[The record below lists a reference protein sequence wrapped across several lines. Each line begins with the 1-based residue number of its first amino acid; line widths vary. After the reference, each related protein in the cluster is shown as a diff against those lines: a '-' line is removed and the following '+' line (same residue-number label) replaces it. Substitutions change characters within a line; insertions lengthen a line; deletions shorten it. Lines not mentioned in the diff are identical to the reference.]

1 VELIMEKPGQSATNP
16 AATPE
21 RLVSELSTLRDAATR
36 LSLALADY
44 HFLVGSVQQM
54 GATTEAGEIVA
65 RVRGVALK

>member
-1 VELIMEKPGQSATNP
+1 MEKPDPLPTSR
-16 AATPE
+16 ATPE
-21 RLVSELSTLRDAATR
+21 RLASELNTMRDAATR

-54 GATTEAGEIVA
+54 GATKEVGEILA